1 MTVGQASVLE
11 HLEENVEYIRMGLLH
26 LVQQHHRVR
35 LAADRLGQVAAFLE
49 ADVARR
55 RADQAGHRVFL
66 HELGHIDPHQ
76 RLLGIEE
83 ELGQRLAQLGLAHP
97 GRAEEEERAARPV
110 RIGEAGARTAHG
122 VGHGDYRLVL
132 ADHSPMQ
139 LLLHAQQ
146 LLALALEHLRHR
158 DTGPLGNHFGDFLV
172 GHLVAQQLVLGL
184 AVLVDHLQAA
194 FQVRDGLVLDAR
206 HALEVA
212 LAPRRLHLLL
222 GLLDLLLDLRRA
234 LHLGLLGLP
243 DLLEVGVFALEL
255 DDILLQ
261 LGQALPGGFVVF
273 LLQRLALDLQ
283 LDQATVETI
292 QFLRLGVNLHADA
305 AGGLVDQ
312 VDGLVRQLPIG
323 DVAVRQLGRGD
334 DRAVGDA
341 HPVVHFIAF
350 LEATEDGDGVFLARF
365 VHQHLLEA
373 ALQRG
378 ILLDVLAILV
388 EGSST
393 DAVQLAARQSR
404 LEHVAG
410 VHGAFRLAGADHG
423 VQFVDEQDDP
433 AFLLAQFVEDRLQ
446 AFLELAA
453 ELGTGDQRPHVQGQ
467 QALVLEAVRHFAV
480 DDALGQALDDGGLAD
495 AGFADQHRVVL
506 GPPLQDLDGPADL
519 VVATDHRVELAFLGA
534 LGHVDGVLVQRLA
547 RLLDVRVVHRFAAT
561 QVGHGILQRLARHA
575 LAEQQLAEPGVLVH
589 RGQQYQLAGDE
600 LVALLL
606 GQAVS
611 LVEQACEILGQVHV
625 AGRALD
631 LRQRVEFF
639 VEAAAQG
646 GDIEADLHQQGLDRT
661 ALLLEQGGKQ
671 VHRLDGRM
679 VMANG
684 QGLGVGERQLQ
695 LAGQTVYSHGSSFL
709 L

>member
-1 MTVGQASVLE
+1 M
-11 HLEENVEYIRMGLLH
+11 
-26 LVQQHHRVR
+26 
-35 LAADRLGQVAAFLE
+35 
-49 ADVARR
+49 
-55 RADQAGHRVFL
+55 
-66 HELGHIDPHQ
+66 
-76 RLLGIEE
+76 
-83 ELGQRLAQLGLAHP
+83 
-97 GRAEEEERAARPV
+97 
-110 RIGEAGARTAHG
+110 
-122 VGHGDYRLVL
+122 
-132 ADHSPMQ
+132 
-139 LLLHAQQ
+139 
-146 LLALALEHLRHR
+146 
-158 DTGPLGNHFGDFLV
+158 
-172 GHLVAQQLVLGL
+172 
-184 AVLVDHLQAA
+184 
-194 FQVRDGLVLDAR
+194 
-206 HALEVA
+206 
-212 LAPRRLHLLL
+212 
-222 GLLDLLLDLRRA
+222 
-234 LHLGLLGLP
+234 
-243 DLLEVGVFALEL
+243 
-255 DDILLQ
+255 
-261 LGQALPGGFVVF
+261 
-273 LLQRLALDLQ
+273 
-283 LDQATVETI
+283 
-292 QFLRLGVNLHADA
+292 
-305 AGGLVDQ
+305 
-312 VDGLVRQLPIG
+312 
-323 DVAVRQLGRGD
+323 
-334 DRAVGDA
+334 
-341 HPVVHFIAF
+341 VHFIAF
-350 LEATEDGDGVFLARF
+350 LETTEDGDGVFLARF

-410 VHGAFRLAGADHG
+410 VHGTFRLAGTDHG

-433 AFLLAQFVEDRLQ
+433 AFLLAQFVEDCLQ